1 MSALNIWVLL
11 TCWFPSYDPILRP
24 GTSAWLQY
32 LLKTAVSSECF
43 PLEVLPGVCPK
54 KGVPAFV
61 FSSDF
66 SVFSFYPLFRVKSLY
81 CAEICLCHAS
91 YKGIY
96 NIPVLAPGSSE
107 SCHSRLWLLLL
118 QDILLF
124 PLWCFG
130 FRHRNTSQSLSC
142 VTRRLAR
149 QNLELFPAV
158 WRAEITI
165 FFTTLFAFPL

>member
-11 TCWFPSYDPILRP
+11 TCWFPSYDPILSP

-32 LLKTAVSSECF
+32 LLKTAVSSQCF

-66 SVFSFYPLFRVKSLY
+66 SVFSFYPLFRVKFLY

-91 YKGIY
+91 YESIY
-96 NIPVLAPGSSE
+96 NVPVLAPGSSE
-107 SCHSRLWLLLL
+107 SCHSRLS
-118 QDILLF
+118 DSCYCRT
-124 PLWCFG
+124 PYC
-130 FRHRNTSQSLSC
+130 SLC
-142 VTRRLAR
+142 GVTASSI
-149 QNLELFPAV
+149 V
-158 WRAEITI
+158 
-165 FFTTLFAFPL
+165 TLPKAFPVWLEDLHGRT